1 MGNEIELYG
10 STALAIAEKRGNYVV
25 PGQLGGADV
34 TLVRDVDFGKIPKTK
49 QPSLYKAGAEKI
61 CTAFGVFQRYE
72 IESKIESADP
82 PSFTYV
88 VKCSLI
94 KIDPKNGNEWVLAT
108 GYGAGSTN
116 EKRNGFNGAFD
127 ALNGT
132 IKMCQKRALV
142 SAAISLGGLSGMFSQ
157 DLENDTFMAK
167 ADDLK
172 ENLGDEAPISAKQ
185 VKRIFALAQEAGYS
199 TEEAKNKF
207 ATMGYPSTRD
217 IKVKDYDKVCALFI
231 GEKQVKE

>member
-10 STALAIAEKRGNYVV
+10 ATSLTISERRGNYEV
-25 PGQLGGADV
+25 PAQLGGTPV
-34 TLVRDVDFGKIPKTK
+34 TLIREVDFGKIPKTK
-49 QPSLYKAGAEKI
+49 QPSLFKSGAEKI

-72 IESKIESADP
+72 IESKIETQDP

-94 KIDPKNGNEWVLAT
+94 KIQPSSGQEWVLAT
-108 GYGAGSTN
+108 GFGAGSTN
-116 EKRNGFNGAFD
+116 EKRNGFNGAYD

-142 SAAISLGGLSGMFSQ
+142 AAAISLGGLSGMFTQ
-157 DLENDTFMAK
+157 DIENDNFMAK

-172 ENLGDEAPISAKQ
+172 DNLGDESPISAKQ
-185 VKRIFALAQEAGYS
+185 VKRLFALATEAGFS
-199 TEEAKNKF
+199 TEEAKTKF
-207 ATMGYPSTRD
+207 QALGYASTKD
-217 IKVKDYDKVCALFI
+217 ILQKDYDKACAVFA
-231 GEKQVKE
+231 KKE